1 MSRYDRLHVFVLLVG
16 LLGLGWCEEE
26 TVFSNSWAVEVKG
39 GSHIAD
45 QLAEKHGFINNGL
58 VRKTLSFIVRF
69 LTMVLHSRLVVLK
82 VCITLFILSLRLDL
96 SGASHHSIQN
106 IMI

>member
-1 MSRYDRLHVFVLLVG
+1 MSYKSMSRYDRLCVFVLLVG

-39 GSHIAD
+39 GSHVAD
-45 QLAEKHGFINNGL
+45 QLAEKHGFINKGL

-69 LTMVLHSRLVVLK
+69 
-82 VCITLFILSLRLDL
+82 
-96 SGASHHSIQN
+96 
-106 IMI
+106 

>member
-1 MSRYDRLHVFVLLVG
+1 MSYKSISRYDRLRIFIVLVG

-45 QLAEKHGFINNGL
+45 QLAEKHGFINKGL
-58 VRKTLSFIVRF
+58 VRKTEFSTF
-69 LTMVLHSRLVVLK
+69 
-82 VCITLFILSLRLDL
+82 
-96 SGASHHSIQN
+96 
-106 IMI
+106 